1 MRSTA
6 QRRADALDK
15 LENDEDVWV
24 ATAAGD
30 AAYLIPLSLCW
41 LDGHVVVTTPAHSP
55 TARNAAASGQARLA
69 LGGTRDVVIIDASV
83 VSVVPQPDADQA
95 LVGAFRNRTG
105 WAPEEA
111 EGNYVYLRF
120 QPRRVQ
126 VWRNVEELSGR
137 TVMRDGTWLS

>member
-1 MRSTA
+1 MRPTA

-15 LENDEDVWV
+15 LENDNDVWV

-41 LDGHVVVTTPAHSP
+41 LDGQVVVTTPGQSP

-69 LGGTRDVVIIDASV
+69 LGDTRDVVMIDASV
-83 VSVVPQPDADQA
+83 ASVVPQPDADPA
-95 LVGAFRNRTG
+95 LVEAFRNRTG
-105 WAPEEA
+105 WAPDDS

-126 VWRNVEELSGR
+126 VWRTVEELSGR
-137 TVMRDGTWLS
+137 TVMRDGIWLS

>member
-6 QRRADALDK
+6 QRRADALEK
-15 LENDEDVWV
+15 LENDQDVWV
-24 ATAAGD
+24 ATAAGSD
-30 AAYLIPLSLCW
+30 AYLVPLSLCW
-41 LDGHVVVTTPAHSP
+41 LDGQVVVTTPAQSP

-69 LGGTRDVVIIDASV
+69 LGDTRDVVMIDASV
-83 VSVVPQPDADQA
+83 ASVVPQPDANPA
-95 LVGAFRNRTG
+95 LVEAFRNRAG
-105 WAPEEA
+105 WAPDGA

-120 QPRRVQ
+120 QPRRIQ

>member
-15 LENDEDVWV
+15 LENDNDVWV
-24 ATAAGD
+24 ATAAGSD
-30 AAYLIPLSLCW
+30 AYLVPLSLCW
-41 LDGHVVVTTPAHSP
+41 LDGQVVVTTLAQSP

-69 LGGTRDVVIIDASV
+69 LGDTRDVVMIDASLA
-83 VSVVPQPDADQA
+83 SVVPQRYANRA
-95 LVGAFRNRTG
+95 LVDAFRNRTG
-105 WAPEEA
+105 WAPGGA

-126 VWRNVEELSGR
+126 VWRDVEELSGR
-137 TVMRDGTWLS
+137 TVMRDGSWLS

>member
-1 MRSTA
+1 MRPTA

-15 LENDEDVWV
+15 LENDNDVWV

-41 LDGHVVVTTPAHSP
+41 LNGQVVVTTPAHSP

-69 LGGTRDVVIIDASV
+69 LGDTRDVVMIDASV
-83 VSVVPQPDADQA
+83 ASVVSQPDADPA
-95 LVGAFRNRTG
+95 LVEAFRNRTG
-105 WAPEEA
+105 WAPDES

-126 VWRNVEELSGR
+126 VWRDVEELSGR

>member
-15 LENDEDVWV
+15 LENDDDVWV

-30 AAYLIPLSLCW
+30 AAYLVPLSLCW
-41 LDGHVVVTTPAHSP
+41 LDGQVVVTTPAQSP

-69 LGGTRDVVIIDASV
+69 LGGTRDVVMIDVSV
-83 VSVVPQPDADQA
+83 ASVVPQPDAEPA
-95 LVGAFRNRTG
+95 LVEAFRNRTG
-105 WAPEEA
+105 WAPDES

-120 QPRRVQ
+120 QPRRDQ
-126 VWRNVEELSGR
+126 VWRDVEELSGR
-137 TVMRDGTWLS
+137 TIMRDGTWLS

>member
-30 AAYLIPLSLCW
+30 AAHLIPLSLCW
-41 LDGHVVVTTPAHSP
+41 LDGYVVVTTPAQSP

-69 LGGTRDVVIIDASV
+69 LGATRDVVMIDASV
-83 VSVVPQPDADQA
+83 ASVVPQPDADPA
-95 LVGAFRNRTG
+95 LVDAFRNRTG
-105 WAPEEA
+105 WAPEA
-111 EGNYVYLRF
+111 DYVYLRF

-137 TVMRDGTWLS
+137 TVMRDGVWLS